1 MRDEKGLL
9 APIEDEAAVIAA
21 QADIE
26 VLERR
31 MLDGGSREK
40 LALAQAILAAQDI
53 AYEPVRAV
61 GMLEELARESGD
73 RMAAREA
80 AEMLGGRYDSAE
92 EVHAAAYSELLED
105 AARSEKK
112 YKKQNPSR
120 LTLIRAGFSAAVCAV
135 LALLAW
141 FWLSDAIAQ
150 VTFVQLA
157 GLGVIAGLLA
167 LVAVHRLLVA
177 GLVFAAVTGCL
188 TAMRYHPDIV
198 EQLPLG
204 AASLFGALC
213 LICLLQ
219 LALALCRSRQ
229 TAKQEK
235 ARVNCLRAYDEAIAY
250 AEAGIAAA
258 ESLGGEEPT
267 AALRAYLKHWSDESR
282 RLTRLRRRAEKKK
295 PAAPAPKKETE
306 HE

>member
-9 APIEDEAAVIAA
+9 GPIEDEAAVHAA

-26 VLERR
+26 ILERK

-53 AYEPVRAV
+53 SYEPVRAV

-73 RMAAREA
+73 RAAARDA

-92 EVHAAAYSELLED
+92 EVHAVAYTALLED
-105 AARSEKK
+105 AAKSEKK

-120 LTLIRAGFSAAVCAV
+120 LTLFRAGSSAAVCAV

-141 FWLSDAIAQ
+141 FWLSEAIAK
-150 VTFVQLA
+150 VTFLHLA
-157 GLGVIAGLLA
+157 GLGVIAGVLTLI
-167 LVAVHRLLVA
+167 AVHRLLVG

-188 TAMRYHPDIV
+188 TAMRYHPDVV

-204 AASLFGALC
+204 AAGLFGLLC
-213 LICLLQ
+213 LICLAQLL
-219 LALALCRSRQ
+219 LALRRSRQ

-235 ARVNCLRAYDEAIAY
+235 TRETCLRAYDAAIAY

-258 ESLGGEEPT
+258 ESLSGDEPT
-267 AALRAYLKHWSDESR
+267 AALRAYHKHWSDESR
-282 RLTRLRRRAEKKK
+282 RLTRLRRKVEKGKTV
-295 PAAPAPKKETE
+295 PTPKNEPE